1 MRLLSIILI
10 TPALLFCS
18 CRQSTQVE
26 SSASAQSPS
35 SENVADA
42 TTEEA
47 LFRVIESSA
56 AMDDWAKCET
66 SCRSYLDAEY
76 TKRAAQVSYLFA
88 VSFDKRNMNQ
98 DALFYYGKVYNRYRG
113 YILISAPSVQRILE
127 IMWER
132 DMKAGQQVGEGDQVV
147 KVEMDDRQACY
158 QNIGLPY
165 IDKTRKIRE
174 QNPDMTDE
182 EKALWD
188 SVAALV
194 KKYQASLLIKPM
206 KQVPEEAAGAKPSV
220 PPNR

>member
-1 MRLLSIILI
+1 MRFFFIILTI
-10 TPALLFCS
+10 PTLLLCS
-18 CRQSTQVE
+18 CSEPKQVE
-26 SSASAQSPS
+26 SSAPAESPS
-35 SENVADA
+35 SSNVQDV
-42 TTEEA
+42 TPEEA

-56 AMDDWAKCET
+56 EMGDWAKCET
-66 SCRSYLDAEY
+66 SCRSYLDAKY

-88 VSFDKRNMNQ
+88 VSFDKRNMNE

-113 YILISAPSVQRILE
+113 FIVISAPSVQRILE

-132 DMKAGQQVGEGDQVV
+132 DMKAGQQVGEGDQVARI
-147 KVEMDDRQACY
+147 EMDDRKACY

-165 IDKTRKIRE
+165 INETRNIRE
-174 QNPDMTDE
+174 KNPDITDE

-194 KKYQASLLIKPM
+194 KKHQASLLIKPM
-206 KQVPEEAAGAKPSV
+206 KQAPEEAAEAKAPA